1 MCVNETLKTR
11 SFPNSLKCT
20 SVRPI
25 YKKVDPFDKKNYFL
39 IFLSCFFSQQNVKSG
54 ILLMAVAFILV
65 VWIYITYSLTL
76 YKIHETYMNDLYK
89 IQWKHILKIFNLLS

>member
-76 YKIHETYMNDLYK
+76 YKIHETYMNDLYT
-89 IQWKHILKIFNLLS
+89 IQRKQMLKIFDWLS